1 MKKIHLHNAVLF
13 LTAVSLAGLASSCSK
28 EYLSPDVTEYVTE
41 AKLQEMKKDP
51 ALLSDLVTA
60 SMSGAY
66 KTMIDYDQSHDDFGL
81 KAFHIATDVMTEDMP
96 IAINWFR
103 FDYMYD
109 NFGATYRRTNS
120 EWRQFY
126 KVISTCNIVL
136 RDYFGEESKDPAV
149 LSAKAEPL
157 ALRGIMYFHLV
168 NFYQVTYKGNE
179 NALGVPLAL
188 KPEDEKLARS
198 PLKDVYTQIIKD
210 LTFAVENGTVTEGHA
225 DADKGV
231 AAAYLAKVYAQ
242 MEDWKNVEKYAAI
255 AEESASDATPGF
267 PMSWNIGNSDVLWGF
282 DMNGTTTTYW
292 ASFYSHMDNTLKNYA
307 GNGQYKKIYNWLYW
321 KMGKNDS
328 RRKLW
333 INNAEFP
340 DIAKAVGHENYTE
353 IQKDENGKDIE
364 VEHNFDYE
372 TVKFKAP
379 DGLNTDYIFIRVQD
393 PILLKIE
400 AINEQGRTAEAAKLL
415 NEFMQKRDP
424 DFMAKGD
431 QAGLREQIR
440 INRRIELWGEGTT
453 WFDMKRWK
461 VLVDRTKD
469 AVLPDGTIEGSN
481 HNKVGLFIKDLND
494 IKNIQKLPQDEV
506 NNNKNL
512 VQN

>member
-66 KTMIDYDQSHDDFGL
+66 KTMIDYDRSHDDFGF

-96 IAINWFR
+96 IEDNWFV
-103 FDYMYD
+103 FDYMFD
-109 NFGATYRRTNS
+109 NFDATYRRTNS
-120 EWRQFY
+120 EWRQLY

-136 RDYFGEESKDPAV
+136 RDYFGEESDDPAV
-149 LSAKAEPL
+149 LAAKAEPL

-168 NFYQVTYKGNE
+168 NFYQVTYKGHE
-179 NALGVPLAL
+179 SALGVPLAL
-188 KPEDEKLARS
+188 KPEDENQPRS
-198 PLKDVYTQIIKD
+198 TLQEVYAQIIKD
-210 LTFAVENGTVTEGHA
+210 LTFAVENGKVTESHS

-242 MEDWKNVEKYAAI
+242 MEDWKNAEKYATIAI
-255 AEESASDATPGF
+255 ESGSDVTPGY
-267 PMSWNIGNSDVLWGF
+267 PMSWNIGNPDVLWGF
-282 DMNGTTTTYW
+282 DINGTTSTMW
-292 ASFYSHMDNTLKNYA
+292 ASFYSHMDNTLSNYA
-307 GNGQYKKIYNWLYW
+307 GNGAYKYIYNWLYW

-333 INNAEFP
+333 LNNAEYP
-340 DIAKAVGHENYTE
+340 DIAKAVGYQNYTD
-353 IQKDENGKDIE
+353 IQKDENGEEVKIE
-364 VEHNFDYE
+364 YNFDYQ

-379 DGLNTDYIFIRVQD
+379 DGLNSDYIFIRVQD
-393 PILLKIE
+393 PILLQIE

-424 DFMAKGD
+424 DFTAKGD

-453 WFDMKRWK
+453 WFDMRRWK
-461 VLVDRTKD
+461 EIVDRTKP
-469 AVLPDGTIEGSN
+469 AILPDGKEEASN
-481 HNKVGLFIKDLND
+481 HKQFGLFTRDLND